1 MRWSSISNEEKKSAE
16 QKKNDGCTAIYNIY
30 IFYYYKY
37 FSRCTFGG
45 KSSASPPPP
54 PFRHPGRPLRGC
66 PCWGTYKYIYL
77 YIFIRLCPSTLVDG
91 PKTPSFRVRQ
101 VLNVGRG
108 KKTKDVKHAKRCSS
122 GDKKFSIN
130 WKSPPPLSSRGAV
143 RGPGDPRKIKKNTQ

>member
-45 KSSASPPPP
+45 KSSASPPQS
-54 PFRHPGRPLRGC
+54 RDPGRPLRGC

-130 WKSPPPLSSRGAV
+130 WKSPPPPQLQRSCEGSRG
-143 RGPGDPRKIKKNTQ
+143 P